1 MSHNHKKNNR
11 RKPVGEELPV
21 DQPQEQPED
30 LEEQTS
36 QIIQSGSVTMTAAKH
51 VIHCL
56 TIVGQIE
63 GHYILPPQNK
73 TTKYEHV
80 IPQLVAIEQDP
91 SIEGLMI
98 ILNTVGGDV
107 EAGLAIAE
115 LISGM
120 KKPTVSLVLG
130 GGHSIGVPLACSAK
144 QSFIAPSATMTVHP
158 VRMNGL
164 VLGVPQTLSYF
175 DRMQERIV
183 RFVTDNSG
191 ISSKDFRRLMMN
203 TGELVM
209 DVGTVLDGEKA
220 VQAGLIDHLG
230 GLSEAISCL
239 YRMIEK
245 KEKGDTN
252 LGDAADDGRA
262 VRAADHC
269 FAFGNGS
276 AARQDTKRTAFGG
289 THPFHRPA
297 RFSAAGAF
305 PGKTGEAAAKKQ
317 IFLDYFL

>member
-120 KKPTVSLVLG
+120 KSRP
-130 GGHSIGVPLACSAK
+130 C
-144 QSFIAPSATMTVHP
+144 
-158 VRMNGL
+158 RW
-164 VLGVPQTLSYF
+164 
-175 DRMQERIV
+175 
-183 RFVTDNSG
+183 
-191 ISSKDFRRLMMN
+191 
-203 TGELVM
+203 
-209 DVGTVLDGEKA
+209 
-220 VQAGLIDHLG
+220 
-230 GLSEAISCL
+230 CW
-239 YRMIEK
+239 
-245 KEKGDTN
+245 
-252 LGDAADDGRA
+252 AADIPSVCRW
-262 VRAADHC
+262 RAAQ
-269 FAFGNGS
+269 S
-276 AARQDTKRTAFGG
+276 SPSSRL
-289 THPFHRPA
+289 PP
-297 RFSAAGAF
+297 
-305 PGKTGEAAAKKQ
+305 P
-317 IFLDYFL
+317 